1 MKILKRAT
9 SFLILALSS
18 LGLAQAQAIKTFPLD
33 EHLVYHLKVSPDK
46 PTTIMFPGPITDL
59 EGSGITTDPKVPA
72 KVLLSYHPGERF
84 FSLRALISSGTACLN
99 VIANHK
105 TYVLEMVTD
114 PVPFQSVTFYDS
126 PVSDGLSTGHRSVDP
141 DRLLALLDE
150 AKAYPLLKDQYPE
163 VVAQIDHA
171 EPLSPTLY
179 PDFTVVLTSVY
190 RFDPEDT
197 LIFQLE
203 LQNQTDHPIY
213 YVPQSLAIRVGP
225 QVYWSALADAS
236 GVMPPGHFNPGTG
249 KIEPSHCFAYFVI
262 CGSPQGGRN
271 HLAVTNHF
279 NVFVFRQEKP

>member
-1 MKILKRAT
+1 MEILNRKT
-9 SFLILALSS
+9 LIPVLTLI
-18 LGLAQAQAIKTFPLD
+18 GFGFAQAQAIKTFPLD

-46 PTTIMFPGPITDL
+46 PTTIMFPVSITDL
-59 EGSGITTDPKVPA
+59 EGSGITTDPKAPA

-84 FSLRALISSGTACLN
+84 FSLRALVSSGTACLN

-114 PVPFQSVTFYDS
+114 PIPFQSVTFYDS
-126 PVSDGLSTGHRSVDP
+126 PVGEGLSPGHRSADP

-150 AKAYPLLKDQYPE
+150 AKAYPLLRDQYPE

-179 PDFTVVLTSVY
+179 PDFTAILASVY

-197 LIFQLE
+197 LIFRLE
-203 LQNQTDHPIY
+203 LENQTDHPIY
-213 YVPQSLAIRVGP
+213 YVPQSLAVRVGP

-236 GVMPPGHFNPGTG
+236 GVMPPGHLNSATG
-249 KIEPSHCFAYFVI
+249 KIEPSHSFAYFVI

-279 NVFVFRQEKP
+279 NVLVFRQEKS